1 MPVSD
6 STRFKRD
13 AKQCELAAKI
23 ATFLESYV
31 PPSSYDF
38 VLPDL
43 LYFTNEQ
50 ALLEL
55 RGNTIWQALE
65 QEFKA
70 GKGLISED
78 WDEVVEVSPSPT
90 DKQIPKNRAVG
101 LILITFISSAV
112 VGGLVGWNYP
122 YFRFPILSQQVVTP
136 EK

>member
-1 MPVSD
+1 MYD
-6 STRFKRD
+6 STRFQKE
-13 AKQCELAAKI
+13 AKKCETAAKI
-23 ATFLESYV
+23 ATFLESHI
-31 PPSSYDF
+31 PPSYYNF

-70 GKGLISED
+70 AKGLISED
-78 WDEVVEVSPSPT
+78 WDEAVEVIPART
-90 DKQIPKNRAVG
+90 DKQTPKNRAVG
-101 LILITFISSAV
+101 LILATFISSAV

-122 YFRFPILSQQVVTP
+122 YFRFPVKSQQVVTP